1 MIEKFKDN
9 TALLIAAI
17 VVVGIALWFFLDLT
31 MEMVLGL
38 FGLGGAAVANKQLKA
53 SKNKAVAQEHM
64 DLAAHAADKAVEV
77 GKEADANDKNIQDI
91 ADDITEPKEPVEAG
105 RKRKHFSAN

>member
-31 MEMVLGL
+31 IEVVLGL
-38 FGLGGAAVANKQLKA
+38 FGLGGAAVVVKQQQASINKT
-53 SKNKAVAQEHM
+53 VAREHM
-64 DLAAHAADKAVEV
+64 DLAAHAADEADEA